1 MRSERWLEQHEH
13 AVRHSLRELR
23 AGSASGIA
31 KPGERSEVF
40 VLPRFKPPATTRL
53 WGLRR
58 SEGRPSRR
66 SSLPSELA
74 ALAACAFIGALLIV
88 PIGNRAVPEVSADQM
103 SAYAERQ
110 DFEPGWLQPQ
120 AALSAKLEGALERKP
135 PVNALAA
142 TDLASDPVKEVIVLA
157 EIENQLAQAIGPT
170 KVGRDI
176 ETRNA
181 DVPRGRQALRI
192 PPHIETGGS
201 SRLTKLEPP
210 RGYH

>member
-1 MRSERWLEQHEH
+1 
-13 AVRHSLRELR
+13 
-23 AGSASGIA
+23 
-31 KPGERSEVF
+31 
-40 VLPRFKPPATTRL
+40 
-53 WGLRR
+53 
-58 SEGRPSRR
+58 
-66 SSLPSELA
+66 LA

-88 PIGNRAVPEVSADQM
+88 PAGEGAVPEVPHDQM
-103 SAYAERQ
+103 SAAAERP
-110 DFEPGWLQPQ
+110 DFELRGFQPQ
-120 AALSAKLEGALERKP
+120 ATFGAKLEGALERKP
-135 PVNALAA
+135 PVNALAS
-142 TDLASDPVKEVIVLA
+142 TDLASDPVKEFIVLA

-170 KVGRDI
+170 KVGRDV

>member
-1 MRSERWLEQHEH
+1 MRFERWLEQHEH

-23 AGSASGIA
+23 AGSASAIA
-31 KPGERSEVF
+31 KPGEGSEVF
-40 VLPRFKPPATTRL
+40 VLPRFKPPATTRVRVL
-53 WGLRR
+53 KRSERRR
-58 SEGRPSRR
+58 SDR

-74 ALAACAFIGALLIV
+74 AIAACAFIGALLIV
-88 PIGNRAVPEVSADQM
+88 PIGDRAVPEVPADQM

-110 DFEPGWLQPQ
+110 DFEPGWFRPH
-120 AALSAKLEGALERKP
+120 AAISVKLEGALERKP

-142 TDLASDPVKEVIVLA
+142 TDLASDPVKEIIVLA
-157 EIENQLAQAIGPT
+157 EIQLAQAIGPT
-170 KVGRDI
+170 KVGRDV